1 MPRVVHFEL
10 GAVQPERAVEFYRKV
25 FGWEITKW
33 EGPQDYWLIMTGEEK
48 EPGIDGGLAKRGDA
62 PFPQPVTNTIDVPS
76 VDEAIKKV
84 EANGGEILVPKS
96 PVPGVG
102 WLSYFKDTEGNIFGM
117 MEADESAP
125 APEPE

>member
-1 MPRVVHFEL
+1 MARVVHFEIS
-10 GAVQPERAVEFYRKV
+10 ADDPDRCQKFYQNV
-25 FGWEITKW
+25 FGWKSQKW
-33 EGPQDYWLIMTGEEK
+33 EGPQDYWMIMTGEEK
-48 EPGIDGGLAKRGDA
+48 EPGIDGGLAKREDA

-76 VDEAIKKV
+76 VDDAINKV

-117 MEADESAP
+117 MEADESAL
-125 APEPE
+125 APEPR